1 MKRQRD
7 SEASTE
13 KIKVER
19 KEEKRCEKE
28 RRKIKQ
34 KKRETAEAEKRKEE
48 WKEIRREQDS
58 TVENM
63 NISNIIK
70 KIKKNLNTH
79 ITHR

>member
-1 MKRQRD
+1 MKRWRD
-7 SEASTE
+7 SEVSTE

-19 KEEKRCEKE
+19 KEEKRFEKE
-28 RRKIKQ
+28 RRKIRQ
-34 KKRETAEAEKRKEE
+34 KKREKEEEKKRKEE
-48 WKEIRREQDS
+48 WKEKRREQDG

-70 KIKKNLNTH
+70 KIKTNLNTH